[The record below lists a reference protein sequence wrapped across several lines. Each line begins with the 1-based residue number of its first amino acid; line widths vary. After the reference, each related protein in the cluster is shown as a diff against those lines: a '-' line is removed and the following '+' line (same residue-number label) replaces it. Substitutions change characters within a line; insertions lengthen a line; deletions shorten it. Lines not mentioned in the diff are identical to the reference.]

1 MSDLINR
8 AERFARVRHEG
19 QFRKGK
25 AKEPYTNHLAE
36 VAALVERWSG
46 SESAIAAAWLHDTV
60 EDCPPTSVTEL
71 ESLFGKD
78 VADIVAELTDDKSLP
93 KADRKKL
100 QIINAA
106 NKEQRGLLGK
116 AGR

>member
-1 MSDLINR
+1 MVTVEKLTKKLHTHLVATDKNLPQKLQQHLGGSMSDLISR
-8 AERFARVRHEG
+8 AERFARVRHEA

-25 AKEPYTNHLAE
+25 AKEPYTNHLVE

-60 EDCPPTSVTEL
+60 EDCPLTSVAEP

-78 VADIVAELTDDKSLP
+78 
-93 KADRKKL
+93 
-100 QIINAA
+100 AA
-106 NKEQRGLLGK
+106 
-116 AGR
+116 